1 MILSGTVFVS
11 TIYGAAIVWYR
22 LYLHPP
28 SKYPGPFCKYYEIC
42 LTFRI
47 TPNSVLINTPS
58 GLKTIYNNKANV
70 KEAVCY
76 KVYHCNVHVTTTW
89 ISIDN
94 ATHARKRRAMNH
106 AFSDKALR
114 SSEPFIHSN
123 IDRWIELLKEEIRK
137 RQWSCSLHMAR
148 WADRL
153 VFDTLGDL
161 YFGESFGTKE
171 LFTSTIHSIG
181 YSPCLD
187 YLLAAAAPPAMSKAQ
202 IEDEMQARCKS
213 GTESR
218 KDFFQYLVLALDL
231 ETGKGCSNE
240 EVFSESGSLIIAGS
254 DTSAIG
260 LAAAFFYLTRNPH
273 AQEKH
278 AKESRAAFSSVG
290 GIQGGAAL
298 HSSQYLRAFI
308 QGTMRM
314 SPPVPTDI
322 APEVQQGTKAS
333 TVSYCMHHD
342 PDMYPEPFKF
352 RPERDSPESIY
363 LAESAFMTFSA
374 GPRGCVGKNLAYLEM
389 SLTLAKTVYH
399 FKIRRDHSSNIGGGS
414 SGAINGRRIVDQYQL

>member
-1 MILSGTVFVS
+1 M
-11 TIYGAAIVWYR
+11 
-22 LYLHPP
+22 
-28 SKYPGPFCKYYEIC
+28 
-42 LTFRI
+42 
-47 TPNSVLINTPS
+47 TPKSVLINTTS
-58 GLKTIYNNKANV
+58 SLKTIYNNKANV

-76 KVYHCNVHVTTTW
+76 KVYPCNVHVMKTW
-89 ISIDN
+89 NSIDK
-94 ATHARKRRAMNH
+94 ATDARKRRTMNH

-123 IDRWIELLKEEIRK
+123 IDRWIQLLKEEIREAMIAN
-137 RQWSCSLHMAR
+137 SP
-148 WADRL
+148 
-153 VFDTLGDL
+153 
-161 YFGESFGTKE
+161 
-171 LFTSTIHSIG
+171 FTSLCAWLKPRG
-181 YSPCLD
+181 LD
-187 YLLAAAAPPAMSKAQ
+187 YLLAAAAPPAMSK
-202 IEDEMQARCKS
+202 C
-213 GTESR
+213 
-218 KDFFQYLVLALDL
+218 
-231 ETGKGCSNE
+231 NE

-278 AKESRAAFSSVG
+278 AKESRAVFSSVG

-308 QGTMRM
+308 QRTMRM
-314 SPPVPTDI
+314 SPPDPTDI
-322 APEVQQGTKAS
+322 APEVQQIVDEKDECS
-333 TVSYCMHHD
+333 
-342 PDMYPEPFKF
+342 
-352 RPERDSPESIY
+352 DSPESIY

>member
-1 MILSGTVFVS
+1 MVLSGTVFVS

-22 LYLHPP
+22 LYLHPL
-28 SKYPGPFCKYYEIC
+28 SQYPGPFC

-47 TPNSVLINTPS
+47 TPNIVLINTPS
-58 GLKTIYNNKANV
+58 GLTTIYNNKANV
-70 KEAVCY
+70 KKAVYY
-76 KVYHCNVHVTTTW
+76 KVYPCNVHDMKTW
-89 ISIDN
+89 NSIDK

-114 SSEPFIHSN
+114 SSGPFIHFN
-123 IDRWIELLKEEIRK
+123 IDRWIELLKEEIRE
-137 RQWSCSLHMAR
+137 RQWSCSLHMAW

-161 YFGESFGTKE
+161 CFGVSFGMKE
-171 LFTSTIHSIG
+171 HYSELRRIPPIIKDFISTILPIAN
-181 YSPCLD
+181 SPFTFLWAWFKPRGLD
-187 YLLAAAAPPAMSKAQ
+187 YLLAAAPPAMSK
-202 IEDEMQARCKS
+202 C
-213 GTESR
+213 
-218 KDFFQYLVLALDL
+218 
-231 ETGKGCSNE
+231 NE
-240 EVFSESGSLIIAGS
+240 EVFIESGSLVIAGS

-342 PDMYPEPFKF
+342 PDMYPEPFEF

>member
-22 LYLHPP
+22 LYLHPL
-28 SKYPGPFCKYYEIC
+28 SN

-47 TPNSVLINTPS
+47 TPNSVFINTPS

-70 KEAVCY
+70 KKAVY
-76 KVYHCNVHVTTTW
+76 
-89 ISIDN
+89 IDN

-123 IDRWIELLKEEIRK
+123 IDRWIQLLKEEIRK

-161 YFGESFGTKE
+161 FFGESFGTKE
-171 LFTSTIHSIG
+171 RDRELRHIPAISLYIG
-181 YSPCLD
+181 YSP
-187 YLLAAAAPPAMSKAQ
+187 SQ

-218 KDFFQYLVLALDL
+218 KEFFQYLVRARDL

-278 AKESRAAFSSVG
+278 AKKSRAAFSSVG

-308 QGTMRM
+308 QRTMRM
-314 SPPVPTDI
+314 SATGGIVVGGRYI
-322 APEVQQGTKAS
+322 PEGTKAS

-342 PDMYPEPFKF
+342 PDMYPEPFEL

>member
-1 MILSGTVFVS
+1 M
-11 TIYGAAIVWYR
+11 
-22 LYLHPP
+22 
-28 SKYPGPFCKYYEIC
+28 
-42 LTFRI
+42 
-47 TPNSVLINTPS
+47 
-58 GLKTIYNNKANV
+58 
-70 KEAVCY
+70 
-76 KVYHCNVHVTTTW
+76 TTW

-123 IDRWIELLKEEIRK
+123 IDRWIQLLKEEIRK

-161 YFGESFGTKE
+161 CFGESFGTKE
-171 LFTSTIHSIG
+171 RDRELRHIPATSLYVHYSFSKLATPLECFT
-181 YSPCLD
+181 
-187 YLLAAAAPPAMSKAQ
+187 KRAQ

-218 KDFFQYLVLALDL
+218 KEFFQYLVRARDL

-278 AKESRAAFSSVG
+278 AKKSRAAFSSVG

-322 APEVQQGTKAS
+322 APEVQQIVDEKDE
-333 TVSYCMHHD
+333 C
-342 PDMYPEPFKF
+342 
-352 RPERDSPESIY
+352 RDSPESIY